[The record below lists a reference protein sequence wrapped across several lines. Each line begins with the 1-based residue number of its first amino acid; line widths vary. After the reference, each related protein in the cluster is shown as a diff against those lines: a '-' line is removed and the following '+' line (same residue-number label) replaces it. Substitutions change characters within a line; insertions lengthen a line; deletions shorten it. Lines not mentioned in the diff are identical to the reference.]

1 MADDQ
6 APPAPDDAPRAAG
19 GDRRSA
25 RTTYQ
30 HLRMAGLTDAEAG
43 NLTAHLSGLHV
54 AEQGWTL
61 LEIERLLFVRSLVER
76 GRI

>member
-1 MADDQ
+1 
-6 APPAPDDAPRAAG
+6 
-19 GDRRSA
+19 
-25 RTTYQ
+25 
-30 HLRMAGLTDAEAG
+30 MAGLTDAEAG